1 MCLQGCAEQLLL
13 SALVSHFAPPDGA
26 AAAAAAAGSPTS
38 RALSLW
44 HSHDELREALISLL
58 LKDIAL
64 ASYVFGQMHAVAPEL
79 LSPEETAVLSAVTM
93 PEFVATWSGA
103 DSLGEAVAMSPR
115 GGRATA
121 TASGLHLDLALC

>member
-26 AAAAAAAGSPTS
+26 AAAAGGSPAS

-44 HSHDELREALISLL
+44 HSHDELREALISVL